1 MHRPPEAQRGTAA
14 ARCSAPKLILCIFR
28 DARSTVHLACVG
40 LGSRAAAPPRRKWPA
55 NPTCPQTQKHGVP
68 RGKPRRRECS
78 MRRYLLDGAQQA
90 APGPAPAAAPAAAA
104 SSGLGP
110 APSPA
115 PASTQPGSGAAMG
128 MAVSRTGVW
137 GSHLDR
143 EVLGQAVIP
152 AQACAPSTY
161 DSLIAAPAAPSP
173 CAVLYCGI
181 GAATLVWLVAL
192 VIIVRSCMRWRRN
205 AETNGGSQGT
215 QGAASCRP
223 SGRPSTPIKAM
234 LRCVLPLQR
243 HAVNPRLSVSRPP
256 DLIMPTLSWHAGAAA
271 ADKPR
276 KRVFAAPLP
285 VLIIQP
291 DRRSFELGFQEG
303 EGWHSLV
310 TQPCP
315 AAQHDKQPGPGSSAA
330 GTGQFVVEFAE
341 AGVWL
346 PADDP
351 RGTEAA
357 GNPSSSTHSGSD
369 R

>member
-1 MHRPPEAQRGTAA
+1 
-14 ARCSAPKLILCIFR
+14 
-28 DARSTVHLACVG
+28 
-40 LGSRAAAPPRRKWPA
+40 
-55 NPTCPQTQKHGVP
+55 
-68 RGKPRRRECS
+68 
-78 MRRYLLDGAQQA
+78 MRRLLDGAQQA
-90 APGPAPAAAPAAAA
+90 APGPAPAAAPAAA

-192 VIIVRSCMRWRRN
+192 AIIVRTCMRWRRS

-215 QGAASCRP
+215 QGAASRRP
-223 SGRPSTPIKAM
+223 SGRPSPPICRLCYVACCPYSAT
-234 LRCVLPLQR
+234 RFNQR
-243 HAVNPRLSVSRPP
+243 HSVSRPP
-256 DLIMPTLSWHAGAAA
+256 DFIMPTLSWHAGAAA

-291 DRRSFELGFQEG
+291 DRRSFELGFQEH

-310 TQPCP
+310 TDPCP
-315 AAQHDKQPGPGSSAA
+315 ATQHDKQPGPGSSAG
-330 GTGQFVVEFAE
+330 GTSQFMVEFAE

-357 GNPSSSTHSGSD
+357 SNSSSSTYSGSD